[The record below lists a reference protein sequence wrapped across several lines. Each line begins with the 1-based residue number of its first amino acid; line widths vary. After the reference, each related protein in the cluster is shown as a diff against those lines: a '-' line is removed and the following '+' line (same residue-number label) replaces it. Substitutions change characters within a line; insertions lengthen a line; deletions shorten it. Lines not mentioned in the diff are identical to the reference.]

1 MLAEETNILINK
13 QWEKIDTLS
22 DTATRIYP
30 LYLEMEPW
38 YKSRCGMA
46 RHWVKML
53 RLTQKFLSGFSFRKV
68 EKKVLKIL
76 CL

>member
-30 LYLEMEPW
+30 LYLELEPW

-46 RHWVKML
+46 RH
-53 RLTQKFLSGFSFRKV
+53 
-68 EKKVLKIL
+68 
-76 CL
+76 